1 MAKKKATEQL
11 LVSVEN
17 VNVPGYTHRV
27 DATRYAAMKAALLK
41 VVPRKLP
48 GMTQAEMR
56 EAVLPHLPEEVF
68 PGGAKA
74 NWWQKTVQLDLEA
87 KGVLRREATAK
98 PVRWYKAT
106 VASSQ

>member
-1 MAKKKATEQL
+1 MVKKKADERA
-11 LVSVEN
+11 LVTVES
-17 VNVPGYTHRV
+17 VNVPGYTHRI
-27 DATRYAAMKAALLK
+27 DAIRYAAMKAALLK

-56 EAVLPHLPEEVF
+56 EAVLPHLPEEEF

-87 KGVLRREATAK
+87 KGILRRELTAK
-98 PVRWYKAT
+98 PARWYKAA
-106 VASSQ
+106 VA